1 MSRVWIVVLL
11 AAAGGG
17 GWYFLQHY
25 QIQGLERLAIKPRTA
40 ESGSSSKAAPKPDA
54 ELPPVPAGK
63 NTLRIATFNCG
74 PLDQNK
80 SGKLQVLNR
89 LAQVIRRFDI
99 VALQDIQARNQAA
112 VVQLVQQVNA
122 EARHYHYAVAANVD
136 QDAIHQFSAF
146 LFDRATVQI
155 DRSTVCN
162 VDDPAR
168 RFRHP
173 PLIASFCAR
182 GPDAKQAFTFTLVN
196 VHTDPD
202 QVETEL
208 ELLDDVWR
216 AVRDDGRNE
225 DDVVLLGDLG
235 TDEEHLGQLGRV
247 PNLTCAVFKMPTT
260 TRGTESSDNILF
272 DFQATK
278 EFTGRAGVLDLMRE
292 LSLSMQETLELSGH
306 LPVWAEFSVYE
317 GGQIGQVAD
326 RPPTRR

>member
-1 MSRVWIVVLL
+1 MSRVWILVLL

-17 GWYFLQHY
+17 GWYFYQNY
-25 QIQGLERLAIKPRTA
+25 QIQGLEGLAIKPRTG
-40 ESGSSSKAAPKPDA
+40 ESSNKSPGPDA

-63 NTLRIATFNCG
+63 NALRIATFNCG

-80 SGKLQVLNR
+80 LAKPQVVNR
-89 LAQVIRRFDI
+89 LVQVIRRFDI

-112 VVQLVQQVNA
+112 VAQLVEQVNA

-136 QDAIHQFSAF
+136 QDVVHQFSAF

-155 DRSTVCN
+155 DRGTVCT

-168 RFRHP
+168 RFRHA
-173 PLIASFCAR
+173 PLVASFCAR
-182 GPDAKQAFTFTLVN
+182 GPDPKQAFTFTLVN
-196 VHTDPD
+196 VHTDPE

-208 ELLDDVWR
+208 DLLDDVWR

-225 DDVVLLGDLG
+225 DDVILLGDLG
-235 TDEEHLGQLGRV
+235 SDERHLGQLGRV
-247 PNLTCAVFKMPTT
+247 ANVTCAVFNMPTT
-260 TRGTESSDNILF
+260 TRGTDAADNILF
-272 DFQATK
+272 DFRATK
-278 EFTGRAGVLDLMRE
+278 EFTGRAGVMDLMRE
-292 LSLSMQETLELSGH
+292 LNLSMQETSELSGH

-326 RPPTRR
+326 RPPAQR